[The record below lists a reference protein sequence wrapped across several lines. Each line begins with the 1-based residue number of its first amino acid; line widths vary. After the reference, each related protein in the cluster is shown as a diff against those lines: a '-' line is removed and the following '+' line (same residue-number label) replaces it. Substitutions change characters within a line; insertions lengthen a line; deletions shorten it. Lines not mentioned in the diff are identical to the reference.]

1 MTTKTETY
9 KVTGFYGTSTPV
21 DTIMS
26 AKALSEWLADPCFR
40 MDTVESVS
48 ITIPYVTC
56 DGCERCTTDV
66 YVPHYNCNYNGIAI
80 GHSASHCTADGCY

>member
-9 KVTGFYGTSTPV
+9 KVRGHYGKYTPV

-26 AKALSEWLADPCFR
+26 AKALSEWLSDPCFH
-40 MDTVESVS
+40 MASAEPISVS
-48 ITIPYVTC
+48 VSYVTA
-56 DGCERCTTDV
+56 DGCERCTADV
-66 YVPHYNCNYNGIAI
+66 YVPHYNCNYNGSAI